1 MNEFKSA
8 DDILDYAI
16 QREQEAVDFCSDL
29 AAGMEDENVRA
40 TFLGLAQ
47 DVHRAGGVADD
58 VACSGVGGHGVRGDR
73 QGVLV
78 PYQVQ

>member
-47 DVHRAGGVADD
+47 EEAKHKLRFEVEYDD
-58 VACSGVGGHGVRGDR
+58 ML
-73 QGVLV
+73 QNEK
-78 PYQVQ
+78 